1 MSTERK
7 HRLTHELIGDMGI
20 SLVISLFVLCFLY
33 FMSSSLAER
42 YMQAREIVITDTQS
56 RVLAAWIMSLCIA
69 AGVIVFIVLF
79 LFMSGRRFSY
89 LAAIIKE
96 IDNLGNPGERI
107 SVRIEGNDELTE
119 LAKSINYMSAA
130 QAEMMDREKQLRER
144 REIFVRNLAHDIRT
158 PLTAMISYSQM
169 MRDKGQLT
177 GKDAEKYMDMMLR
190 RSTQIRELTDRL
202 LDEGRGE
209 PERIDSVKLLLE
221 QLFEEWTE
229 TLEGELECEA
239 SITGEDGSAEADV
252 YAIRRIMDNLASNVR
267 KYADAGQKVVLSAQI
282 SRSEG
287 RGIKVVISEVNAVK
301 SDISQEESRGIG
313 LDSIRRIA
321 SLLGGGA
328 ETESADGRFSV
339 TVTLYL

>member
-7 HRLTHELIGDMGI
+7 RRLTHELIGDMGI
-20 SLVISLFVLCFLY
+20 SLVISLFVFCFLY

-56 RVLAAWIMSLCIA
+56 RVLGAWIMSLCIA
-69 AGVIVFIVLF
+69 ACVIVFIVLF

-96 IDNLGNPGERI
+96 IDSLGNPGERI
-107 SVRIEGNDELTE
+107 SVQIEGNDELTE
-119 LAKSINYMSAA
+119 LARSINYMSAA
-130 QAEMMDREKQLRER
+130 QAEIVEKEKQLRER
-144 REIFVRNLAHDIRT
+144 REIFVRNLSHDIRT
-158 PLTAMISYSQM
+158 PLTAMISYSEM
-169 MRDKGQLT
+169 MRDRGELT
-177 GKDAEKYMDMMLR
+177 REEAEKYTDMMLR

-202 LDEGRGE
+202 LDEGRSE

-221 QLFEEWTE
+221 QLFEEWAE
-229 TLEGELECEA
+229 TLEEGFECEM
-239 SITGEDGSAEADV
+239 SITGEDGAAEADV

-267 KYADAGQKVVLSAQI
+267 KYADPGRAIELSAQI
-282 SRSEG
+282 SRAGESG
-287 RGIKVVISEVNAVK
+287 MRIVICETNAVK
-301 SDISQEESRGIG
+301 EEISQEESRGIG

-321 SLLGGGA
+321 ELLGGGVKTA
-328 ETESADGRFSV
+328 EADGGFSV